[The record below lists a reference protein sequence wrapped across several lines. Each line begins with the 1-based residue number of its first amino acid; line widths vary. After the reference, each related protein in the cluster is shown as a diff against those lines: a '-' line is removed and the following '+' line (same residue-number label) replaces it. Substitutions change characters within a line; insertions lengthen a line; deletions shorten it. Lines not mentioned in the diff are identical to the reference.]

1 MVSKGDPELSTHGA
15 EVPHHAVDIIRT
27 KELGQR
33 PSFRRRF
40 RVDLH
45 SPPFNRKVELL
56 LQLFD
61 DALADVAEGSD
72 VVGED
77 CNADGH
83 GVAFLR
89 GQRMIKYYHGS
100 TK

>member
-1 MVSKGDPELSTHGA
+1 MVNKGDPELSAHGA
-15 EVPHHAVDIIRT
+15 EMPHHAIDIIGT
-27 KELGQR
+27 KELGQW
-33 PSFRRRF
+33 PSLGRRF

-45 SPPFNRKVELL
+45 SPPFDDKVELL

-89 GQRMIKYYHGS
+89 GQRMIKYYHAAA
-100 TK
+100 K